1 MPRPKENAPAPVQF
15 NLQELQLGRRKFR
28 SGTSGAA
35 VQLSPLEPG
44 QRQPEKIQRYE
55 TLLCGKIMFGNKRFS
70 FETLELD
77 RSHAN
82 INKMLK
88 RKNLAEEKIPSLL
101 EVLLARTQAPLYSF
115 QVKFEDVQSLE
126 CVGGCGPEWE
136 LVLNLKKPPS
146 CYKKTNGSWATVES
160 PAAIASAKTIRCV
173 TRAPGVK
180 DEVAW
185 KCSNEVPFAEARQL
199 AMQSS
204 PMLAALFNGTPVE
217 QFVAPKAP
225 KRKANQDAPGNV
237 SKRLRKEAMGAKKL
251 SEKGEELLAVEPVKE
266 SLNEYVKSL
275 AHTVDMDWHD
285 SYEETDEMLVEWFT
299 ECGDHVQKV
308 IKAATSLGAGF
319 GHAHE
324 ILKCIHDTWLN
335 INAIPFRGCPRET
348 LSDADHEVELIN
360 GEPLTSVEDMLQIIW
375 PLLLAR
381 AASDSQVVDGSLNQ
395 MLKDAHDNGVSNPE
409 VPHESEPQLL
419 AQLAQSASTS
429 ATLRDGRRRLS
440 ALEAA
445 GAWKTCPCTVK
456 KHRMRRCIDRRFDGP
471 KHLRT
476 RDFGSDSDDG
486 FGCGLGGFGA
496 FLGF

>member
-28 SGTSGAA
+28 SGTSGAP
-35 VQLSPLEPG
+35 VQLRPMG
-44 QRQPEKIQRYE
+44 QQQPEKIPRYE

-82 INKMLK
+82 INKILK
-88 RKNLAEEKIPSLL
+88 RKNVPEEEKIPTLL
-101 EVLLARTQAPLYSF
+101 EVLLARTRAPLYSF

-126 CVGGCGPEWE
+126 CRGCGHEWE

-146 CYKKTNGSWATVES
+146 CYSKTNGSSWETVES
-160 PAAIASAKTIRCV
+160 PVASAKTIRCV

-185 KCSNEVPFAEARQL
+185 KCGNEVPFAQARDL

-204 PMLAALFNGTPVE
+204 PMLAALFNGMPVE
-217 QFVAPKAP
+217 KETVAP

-237 SKRLRKEAMGAKKL
+237 SKRLRKEAMGAKL

-285 SYEETDEMLVEWFT
+285 SYEETDEMLVEWFS

-335 INAIPFRGCPRET
+335 INAIPFRGCPSET
-348 LSDADHEVELIN
+348 LSDANHEVELIN
-360 GEPLTSVEDMLQIIW
+360 GESLTSVEDMLQIVW

-381 AASDSQVVDGSLNQ
+381 AASDSQVADGSLNQ
-395 MLKDAHDNGVSNPE
+395 MLKDAHDNGVSHPE

-419 AQLAQSASTS
+419 AQLAEKS
-429 ATLRDGRRRLS
+429 ATSISSTLTRGRRRLS

-445 GAWKTCPCTVK
+445 GAWKSFPCTVK

-476 RDFGSDSDDG
+476 RDYGSDSDDG
-486 FGCGLGGFGA
+486 FGCGLGGLGA
-496 FLGF
+496 FLGLF